1 MVVLELPSLLTEI
14 YLLPSDV
21 QFGKHSLTKVKT
33 TLASNG
39 AQALIKTK
47 NYRDRCGVCGALE
60 SRRTAHISLWN

>member
-1 MVVLELPSLLTEI
+1 MVDSEQPTLFSEI

-39 AQALIKTK
+39 AQAFIKTK
-47 NYRDRCGVCGALE
+47 N
-60 SRRTAHISLWN
+60 